1 MKSASIQFF
10 AFIALALAVSAGAHA
25 QQKYEMKLA
34 YFVGDQHAMSQWLV
48 KWSEQL
54 EKGSG
59 GRIVVKRFPGAQM
72 GPTPGHYDFA
82 RTGQADVAW
91 FLHGGTPGRFP
102 LTEIISLPFMVGS
115 AEIGM
120 KVLNDPGLRAK
131 YLDAE
136 HKGAKVLMLF
146 THQPGGVHTTKK
158 PIRAL
163 DDLKGMRIRFSN
175 PTIRELVAALGATP
189 VGVPPPEQVEQMQKG
204 TIDGVFIDYGGAGIA
219 FKMGGVVKYSTEL
232 YAYVSSFGLVMNEE
246 FWNKLPADLKKLVVD
261 TTTGK
266 EKEIGQAWDGL
277 DVPGKKALIDG
288 GAEAIR
294 LSVADTT
301 RIRAVGTQVSEA
313 AIKGYDEKG
322 LPARAVYNSMRSLS
336 ETYARTSKNFWN

>member
-1 MKSASIQFF
+1 MRSVLTSI
-10 AFIALALAVSAGAHA
+10 AAAIALAVSGAAQA

-120 KVLNDPGLRAK
+120 KVLNDRDLRAK

-136 HKGAKVLMLF
+136 HKGVKVLMLF
-146 THQPGGVHTTKK
+146 THQPGSVHTTKK
-158 PIRAL
+158 PIRTL
-163 DDLKGMRIRFSN
+163 DDLKGLRIRFSN

-189 VGVPPPEQVEQMQKG
+189 VGVPPPDQVEQMQKG

-219 FKMGGVVKYSTEL
+219 FKMAGVVRHTTEL
-232 YAYVSSFGLVMNEE
+232 YCYVSSFGVAMNED
-246 FWNKLPADLKKLVVD
+246 FWNKLPPDLKKLVTD

-266 EKEIGQAWDGL
+266 EKEIGEAWDAL
-277 DVPGKKALIDG
+277 DIPGKKLLVDG
-288 GAEAIR
+288 GDEIIK
-294 LSVADTT
+294 LSAADTAK
-301 RIRAVGTQVSEA
+301 IRAVGTQVSEA
-313 AIKGYDEKG
+313 TIKGYEDKG
-322 LPARAVYNSMRSLS
+322 LPARAVYNAMRALS
-336 ETYARTSKNFWN
+336 EKHAKTSKNFWN

>member
-1 MKSASIQFF
+1 MKSILSSIAAAVAF
-10 AFIALALAVSAGAHA
+10 AAAGSVQA
-25 QQKYEMKLA
+25 QQKIEMKLA

-59 GRIVVKRFPGAQM
+59 GRIAVKRFPGAQM

-102 LTEIISLPFMVGS
+102 LTEIVSLPFMVGS

-136 HKGAKVLMLF
+136 HKGVKVLMLF

-158 PIRAL
+158 PIRTL
-163 DDLKGMRIRFSN
+163 EDMKGMRIRFSN

-219 FKMGGVVKYSTEL
+219 FKMGGTVKYSTEL
-232 YAYVSSFGLVMNEE
+232 YAYVSSFGVAMNED
-246 FWNKLPADLKKLVVD
+246 FWNKLPADLKKLVID
-261 TTTGK
+261 TTAGK
-266 EKEIGQAWDGL
+266 EKEIGEAWDAL

-288 GAEAIR
+288 GAEAIK
-294 LSVADTT
+294 LPAADTA
-301 RIRAVGTQVSEA
+301 RIRAVGAQVSEA
-313 AIKGYDEKG
+313 TIKGYEDKG
-322 LPARAVYNSMRSLS
+322 LPARAVYSAMRSLS
-336 ETYARTSKNFWN
+336 ETHAKTSKNFWN